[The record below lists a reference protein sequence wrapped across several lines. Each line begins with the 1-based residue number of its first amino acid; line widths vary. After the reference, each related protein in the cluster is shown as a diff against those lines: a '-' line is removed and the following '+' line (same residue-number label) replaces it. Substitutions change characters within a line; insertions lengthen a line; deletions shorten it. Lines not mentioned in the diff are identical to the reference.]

1 MLACLLCLLALRWLP
16 KMMECE
22 EERGKRQ
29 VLALDDRV
37 RRVRRCRGRGE
48 GWLGGR
54 GHAGEAAAKAAQ
66 AGKAGKAA
74 RIERSWQPAQRRLMK
89 AGGGA
94 FVGGHSGCT
103 AKKLDTLA
111 GRPSLSPPTR
121 LSRNLAAAALMWCR
135 AAQIQTRKKKERS
148 NRVVIRASACA

>member
-1 MLACLLCLLALRWLP
+1 MQA
-16 KMMECE
+16 
-22 EERGKRQ
+22 RQ
-29 VLALDDRV
+29 PR
-37 RRVRRCRGRGE
+37 
-48 GWLGGR
+48 
-54 GHAGEAAAKAAQ
+54 KAAQ

-74 RIERSWQPAQRRLMK
+74 KIERSWQPAQRRLMK

-94 FVGGHSGCT
+94 FVGGHSGST

-111 GRPSLSPPTR
+111 GRPSLSLSPPTR